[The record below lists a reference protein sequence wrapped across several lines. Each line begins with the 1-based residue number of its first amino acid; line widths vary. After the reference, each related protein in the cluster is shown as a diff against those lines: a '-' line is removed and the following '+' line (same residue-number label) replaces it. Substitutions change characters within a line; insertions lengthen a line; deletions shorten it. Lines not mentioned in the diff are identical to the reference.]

1 MEDINVTA
9 RRKHREA
16 VAGMTPTK
24 VLPPLREKKPILR
37 DGGNR
42 SVSLIERRSRRRSR
56 IAVR

>member
-42 SVSLIERRSRRRSR
+42 LVRCCSQGRSL
-56 IAVR
+56 